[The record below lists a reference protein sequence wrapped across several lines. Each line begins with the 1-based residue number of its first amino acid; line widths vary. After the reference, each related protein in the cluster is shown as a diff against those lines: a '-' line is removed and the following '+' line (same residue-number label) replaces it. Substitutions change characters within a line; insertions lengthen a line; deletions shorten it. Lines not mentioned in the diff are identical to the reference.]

1 VRSRTV
7 PAARARRF
15 CRGLGLAGLAFLA
28 AAAFTPLP
36 VVLAR
41 SIGVPAR
48 LAPAEA
54 IVVLGADVLVD
65 GSLVSA
71 SLRSA
76 IHALRLYRR
85 QLAPLLVFSGP
96 PARADRPAEPAVRA
110 ALAAEL
116 GIPPAAVLTATAWT
130 TVEEAAHVQAL
141 LAPRGIR
148 RILLVTDSQHLV
160 RAGRLFER
168 AGFEVVPAPADSLA
182 AAESP
187 EGRLDLTRRVLAELA
202 ARLVYGIAGPA

>member
-1 VRSRTV
+1 MRSATV
-7 PAARARRF
+7 SAAGARRV
-15 CRGLGLAGLAFLA
+15 CCGLGLVGLVGVA
-28 AAAFTPLP
+28 AVAFTPLP

-41 SIGVPAR
+41 SIGVTAR

-54 IVVLGADVLVD
+54 IVVLGADVAPD

-71 SLRSA
+71 SLRSTV
-76 IHALRLYRR
+76 HGLRLYRR

-96 PARADRPAEPAVRA
+96 PARSDRPAESAVRA

-116 GIPPAAVLTATAWT
+116 GIPPAAVLTVTAWT
-130 TVEEAAHVQAL
+130 TAEEAAHVQAL
-141 LAPRGIR
+141 LAPRGIH

-168 AGFEVVPAPADSLA
+168 AGFEVAPAPADSPD

-187 EGRLDLTRRVLAELA
+187 EGRLELMRRVLAELA
-202 ARLVYGIAGPA
+202 ARLVYRLAGAA